1 MEFQFIDFRLD
12 TIIVRKYLWL
22 HACQGTP
29 SWDAKCKKEVS
40 FYHKNETYSEKF
52 RDSSLIIFFLWK
64 ANMRA
69 YWITNAFLKI
79 SITNPKSKQ
88 TVPGGVFDTWWKTSR
103 CVYRLFWKL
112 YQTRDRVFRRNIKWQ
127 QRNVTIKM
135 NASFYIFF
143 RGYSRL
149 NVKCRWIS
157 LWWNS

>member
-22 HACQGTP
+22 HECQGTP

-40 FYHKNETYSEKF
+40 FYHKNEKYSEKF

-69 YWITNAFLKI
+69 YWITNAFLKSALLI
-79 SITNPKSKQ
+79 QSQSKPCPVACLIRDEKLLVVC
-88 TVPGGVFDTWWKTSR
+88 TGCFGSCIKHVTGCFVAILSDGNETS
-103 CVYRLFWKL
+103 LLKW
-112 YQTRDRVFRRNIKWQ
+112 TRVF
-127 QRNVTIKM
+127 T
-135 NASFYIFF
+135 IFF

-157 LWWNS
+157 L

>member
-112 YQTRDRVFRRNIKWQ
+112 YQTRDDGNETSLLKWTRVF
-127 QRNVTIKM
+127 T
-135 NASFYIFF
+135 IFF

-157 LWWNS
+157 LQWNS